1 MKHHTHRIWLNLAS
15 ILFIFFSVPAFA
27 MQKCPEEFGEKS
39 PLVDIAGWGIVA
51 LGFVVGASLM
61 GYIFIRSRGQ
71 KPLLRILSIFGGI
84 CGMLI
89 SWTGGLSIAAIGF
102 FLTC

>member
-1 MKHHTHRIWLNLAS
+1 
-15 ILFIFFSVPAFA
+15 
-27 MQKCPEEFGEKS
+27 MQKCPEEFGEKN
-39 PLVDIAGWGIVA
+39 PLVDITGWGIV
-51 LGFVVGASLM
+51 LFGFVVGALLM
-61 GYIFIRSRGQ
+61 VYIVIRSRDQ

-89 SWTGGLSIAAIGF
+89 TWIGGLSIATIGF